1 MKSQIISSL
10 LATTAVFA
18 SVVSMNTTAKAASLG
33 SEYTDYFKS
42 VERQELSEQ
51 EGLVGSPVSSGWDFS
66 FASDSSVELFFM
78 TEGAMYDNGLN
89 YFSSD
94 SNNSSGVAWDVA
106 STDMYS
112 ATQGWLG
119 RQYLP
124 DGNGGYIDT
133 KDSPENPLM
142 PGDSVVLGN
151 FKKGN
156 SLNFELSI
164 NSGLSGGNPENPETI
179 NSLDNPDFFRY
190 HDMGDGLYIIRFED
204 DTTAT
209 SDNDYNDL
217 VFAMKL
223 TDTESVPEPTT
234 TLALFGVG
242 AAGLLGLRRRNK

>member
-1 MKSQIISSL
+1 
-10 LATTAVFA
+10 
-18 SVVSMNTTAKAASLG
+18 MNTTAQAASLG
-33 SEYTDYFKS
+33 SEYIDYFKS
-42 VERQELSEQ
+42 VEKQDVTEQ
-51 EGLVGSPVSSGWDFS
+51 VGLEGSRVTEGWDFS

-124 DGNGGYIDT
+124 DGDGGYIDT

-142 PGDSVVLGN
+142 PADSVVLGN
-151 FKKGN
+151 FKQGS

-164 NSGLSGGNPENPETI
+164 NSGLSGGNPENPDTI
-179 NSLDNPDFFRY
+179 NTLNNPNFFRY
-190 HDMGDGLYIIRFED
+190 HDMGNGLFIVRFED
-204 DTTAT
+204 DTTEN
-209 SDNDYNDL
+209 SDMDYNDL
-217 VFAMKL
+217 VFAMKV
-223 TDTESVPEPTT
+223 TESVPEPTT
-234 TLALFGVG
+234 TLALLGVG
-242 AAGLLGLRRRNK
+242 TAGLLGLRRRK